1 LQNPELDQIEASIKS
16 IVKRAYELGRS
27 DTLKKVVDEL
37 NARDPSAEQLAF
49 APQADA
55 EAVPAPDM
63 ALPPEEPPAAEAAPA
78 PDPQT
83 QFKPLTRPEKPWWAR
98 FGRQ

>member
-27 DTLKKVVDEL
+27 DTLRKVVDEL
-37 NARDPSAEQLAF
+37 NALDPSAEQLAY
-49 APQADA
+49 APQAEA

-63 ALPPEEPPAAEAAPA
+63 APPPEEPPVAEATPA
-78 PDPQT
+78 PDPET
-83 QFKPLTRPEKPWWAR
+83 QFKPLTRPRKPWWAR